1 MNRTTS
7 LLSRFLLLLLLAVG
21 PAGIAVAAA
30 TSTNRSA
37 FSLTGNYL
45 AGSQALFDLRTEE
58 AADYMR
64 QALIDGWDNPY
75 VVERGFVAYAANG
88 DIEDAAQTAR
98 RLLELDANNDLAR
111 LVIATEAVKRRS
123 YDSAIRE
130 LAQIGTDNFAGI
142 TGGILRAWAF
152 AGDGKADEATAQL
165 DRIGRNGLGDFLVFH
180 RALMADLS
188 GRSDEAIE
196 YARQAYE
203 VEPYVAR
210 IVEAYTRMLGNA
222 GRFDEA
228 EDVLERY
235 AAEGLAHPLVTLVA
249 DSIEDRR
256 RPGLF
261 APSVQDGAAEM
272 FHGIGVA
279 LARDGSSD
287 LALVFLRLG
296 LYLNPDADVIAL
308 VLGQI
313 LDGAGEHQAA
323 NAIYEGVS
331 EASPLKPTA
340 IVRVAENLDAMGD
353 RDEALRR
360 LTNIVQANPDDL
372 DALSVLGDLQRT
384 AERYADA
391 AATYTRALELAP
403 GDTPGDWRFY
413 YVRGIA
419 YERNQEWPKAEAD
432 FQRALELRPDQPQ
445 VLNYLGYSWVDK
457 GINLVPALEM
467 IEKAVAAAPNDGYIV
482 DSLGWAFFR
491 LGRYEEAVETLERA
505 VQLRPN
511 DPEINDHL
519 GDAYWRAGRQLEA
532 RFQWKVAADVD
543 DEGNVTKRVQPKLA
557 NGLEPLPKAA
567 EPDPGSTPVAAN

>member
-1 MNRTTS
+1 VKITS
-7 LLSRFLLLLLLAVG
+7 RQLSRFLLLLLLTLGLA
-21 PAGIAVAAA
+21 AGA
-30 TSTNRSA
+30 TASSSGRSPG
-37 FSLTGNYL
+37 LTGNYL

-58 AADYMR
+58 AARFMR
-64 QALIDGWDNPY
+64 QALIEGWDNPF
-75 VVERGFVAYAANG
+75 VVERGFIAYAANG
-88 DIEDAAQTAR
+88 DIEDAAATGR
-98 RLLELDANNDLAR
+98 RLLELDPNNDLAR

-123 YDSAIRE
+123 YDTAIRE
-130 LAQIGTDNFAGI
+130 LEQVGTDNFAGI

-152 AGDGKADEATAQL
+152 TGNDQVDEATAEL
-165 DRIGRNGLGDFLVFH
+165 DRIGRNGLDDFLVFH
-180 RALMADLS
+180 RALMADVS
-188 GRSDEAIE
+188 GRDNEAIE
-196 YARQAYE
+196 FARKSYE
-203 VEPYVAR
+203 VEPFVAR
-210 IVEAYTRMLGNA
+210 IVEAYARMLGNA

-228 EDVLERY
+228 EEVLERY
-235 AAEGLAHPLVTLVA
+235 AAEGLVHPLVTIVA
-249 DSIEDRR
+249 DAVDKRR

-261 APSVQDGAAEM
+261 APSVQAGAAEM

-296 LYLNPDADVIAL
+296 LYLNPEADVIAL

-323 NAIYEGVS
+323 NAVYDRV
-331 EASPLKPTA
+331 APDSPLKPTA
-340 IVRVAENLDAMGD
+340 TVRVAENLEAMGK

-360 LTNIVQANPDDL
+360 LANIVQANPEDL

-403 GDTPGDWRFY
+403 GDSPSDWRFY

-419 YERNQEWPKAEAD
+419 YERNKEWPKAEAD
-432 FQRALELRPDQPQ
+432 FKRALQLRPDQPQ

-457 GINLVPALEM
+457 GMNLEEALEM
-467 IEKAVAAAPNDGYIV
+467 IEAAVAAAPNDGYIV
-482 DSLGWAFFR
+482 DSLGWAFYK
-491 LGRYEEAVETLERA
+491 LGRFEEAVETLERA
-505 VQLRPN
+505 VQLRSD

-519 GDAYWRAGRQLEA
+519 GDAYWRAGRRLEA

-543 DEGNVTKRVQPKLA
+543 KEGNVAERVQPKLA
-557 NGLEPLPKAA
+557 NGLDPLPEVAK
-567 EPDPGSTPVAAN
+567 PDPVVGSAPAAVH